1 MSLKDIFE
9 WIINVNLFYV
19 IGAVV
24 AWQLLSYFAREF
36 PEAKKTY
43 WDSLDNWKD
52 KLGLL
57 WVIFILGSL
66 AYIFFDVIREEY
78 F

>member
-24 AWQLLSYFAREF
+24 ALIAVANISEWFDANKEKFS
-36 PEAKKTY
+36 
-43 WDSLDNWKD
+43 
-52 KLGLL
+52 
-57 WVIFILGSL
+57 VIFDNIL
-66 AYIFFDVIREEY
+66 IFWIMLLLFVFAIIIVL
-78 F
+78 

>member
-24 AWQLLSYFAREF
+24 A
-36 PEAKKTY
+36 
-43 WDSLDNWKD
+43 
-52 KLGLL
+52 
-57 WVIFILGSL
+57 FIAIAL
-66 AYIFFDVIREEY
+66 IREWVDANEEKVSVIMGWFWIILISY
-78 F
+78 IIFSFLVAYLDA